1 MLFAA
6 CYDGAIHIWN
16 ANSNFVRPH
25 LSVEGAH
32 AKGVEICS
40 MVFSVDGRTV
50 LTRGMD
56 DTVKCEHRR
65 VFRVV
70 VLLTMRSVGHSGFQ
84 EAHSDEERRD
94 DTVPSNERDL

>member
-1 MLFAA
+1 
-6 CYDGAIHIWN
+6 
-16 ANSNFVRPH
+16 
-25 LSVEGAH
+25 
-32 AKGVEICS
+32 

-56 DTVKCEHRR
+56 DTVKREHCRL
-65 VFRVV
+65 FRIV

-94 DTVPSNERDL
+94 HTVPSNERDFQPGRQVRCDGRSIHDERRQGPTFVLEQGEPWGRQDA